1 MAKMPN
7 IVRIKKKTCSHC
19 IGACKDIHASK
30 APHANDIDK
39 ISCTYTHD
47 IIPHSPYTHDI
58 IPLPL
63 PDLEQF

>member
-1 MAKMPN
+1 MLWQTLFPPN
-7 IVRIKKKTCSHC
+7 
-19 IGACKDIHASK
+19 
-30 APHANDIDK
+30 P
-39 ISCTYTHD
+39 YTHD